1 MSVPKD
7 EIVWETYMSADGSPQ
22 FVVTSKKA
30 RDYYFAYEVNGT
42 DYKKL
47 GKAKTPVER
56 IHRRYIRQHTRNDP
70 GTGGV

>member
-1 MSVPKD
+1 MGVPKD

-47 GKAKTPVER
+47 GKAKTPVELR
-56 IHRRYIRQHTRNDP
+56 EKFMK
-70 GTGGV
+70 GWCV